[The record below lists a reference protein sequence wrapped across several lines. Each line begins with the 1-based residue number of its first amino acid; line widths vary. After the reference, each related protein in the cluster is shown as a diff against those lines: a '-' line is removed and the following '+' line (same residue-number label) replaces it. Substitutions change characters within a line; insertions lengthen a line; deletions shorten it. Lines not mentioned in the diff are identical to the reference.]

1 MNNPASPYLLDRLQA
16 RRANTNTRSRRSESN
31 ARQTTPDDD
40 LFLDEARYSGND
52 NLTTTPNNTHTP
64 TNPNA
69 SLGVREIEKRMD
81 KLSKLNFDLKLELF
95 HCRERMAKL
104 QENCNLLTSRAE
116 DADRLVE
123 ENATLLELNDSLVK
137 ELERRDEAVQ
147 EAVSIIC
154 DLEERLEQAQH
165 SQHDSRNHLGTST
178 EPRASSVSPCPR
190 AVLSPP
196 KSAKSSMTRSS
207 SARRIPSF
215 VDDRK
220 PNTRALRSVYL
231 EPKPTLRAAKSFA
244 SLASQT
250 EDVDKSLSDVDTL
263 DSPRLSVLSKSSFP
277 SIYDL
282 PRNDET
288 GKNQETDLALS
299 NSQLHNISRN
309 AGRKH
314 DSDSDINSWIQV
326 QTPQSVLHSS
336 GKPLPQQR
344 SDVARVQRPAYSTA
358 PSQINQKRTP
368 SLKGAAFAATSLPP
382 TPDSA
387 STSVL
392 QDSYMTGQPNA
403 QQRSNKHLANA
414 AKHAALLHTP
424 ETPNIADLSE
434 LHATQEAK
442 NPMSGAGW
450 FNRHSVSLS
459 STDEEDEYYQQS
471 DSDRTGSA
479 GTDASYPDGGSIPK
493 GTPSRFLIRRNV
505 SPARSMPR
513 KGVAQLSRPG
523 QKEKWALLPKS
534 NEKTRF
540 QMERSETTPNL
551 AGLETPPASLQRNSS
566 LSGSSSLR
574 PQRME
579 RSETTP
585 NLTTAL
591 QVAVST
597 PFLQPGPPVKPQLSG
612 GGGVRAALSQKTQ
625 KLFRRMSEHHTS
637 SSDSSSRPTR
647 GVTLSPS
654 KRSAGSNSHGG
665 SDESLAMQAASQ
677 TLASQ
682 SFGTPQSGNTEVR
695 SPSRGLFSRAAG
707 SLRR

>member
-16 RRANTNTRSRRSESN
+16 RRANTNTRSHRSGSN

-154 DLEERLEQAQH
+154 DLEERLEQAHQ
-165 SQHDSRNHLGTST
+165 SQNDSRNCLGTST
-178 EPRASSVSPCPR
+178 ELRASSVSPRPR

-196 KSAKSSMTRSS
+196 KSDKSSMTRSS

-215 VDDRK
+215 VDDKK
-220 PNTRALRSVYL
+220 PDTRALRSVYL

-250 EDVDKSLSDVDTL
+250 DDVDKSLSDVDTL

-282 PRNDET
+282 PRSEES
-288 GKNQETDLALS
+288 GKNQGTDLTLPT
-299 NSQLHNISRN
+299 SQLHTISRD
-309 AGRKH
+309 AGRKY

-326 QTPQSVLHSS
+326 QTPQSFTQSS
-336 GKPLPQQR
+336 GKPLPQPR

-358 PSQINQKRTP
+358 TSQINQKRTP
-368 SLKGAAFAATSLPP
+368 SLKGTVFAATSLPP

-392 QDSYMTGQPNA
+392 QDSYMTGQPNTQHRA
-403 QQRSNKHLANA
+403 TKHLTNA

-424 ETPNIADLSE
+424 ETPSIADMSNI
-434 LHATQEAK
+434 HVSQEAK
-442 NPMSGAGW
+442 NPVDGAGW
-450 FNRHSVSLS
+450 FNRHSISLS

-471 DSDRTGSA
+471 DDNRTGSA
-479 GTDASYPDGGSIPK
+479 GTDASYPDGASIPK
-493 GTPSRFLIRRNV
+493 GTPSRFQIRRNV

-513 KGVAQLSRPG
+513 EGVVQLSRQG

-551 AGLETPPASLQRNSS
+551 AGLQTPPASLQRNSS
-566 LSGSSSLR
+566 IFGSSSLR

-591 QVAVST
+591 QAAAST
-597 PFLQPGPPVKPQLSG
+597 PFLQPGPPIKPQSG
-612 GGGVRAALSQKTQ
+612 GSGGVRAALSQKTQ

-637 SSDSSSRPTR
+637 SSESSSRQSR

-654 KRSAGSNSHGG
+654 KRSAGSNSRSG
-665 SDESLAMQAASQ
+665 SDESLAMQA
-677 TLASQ
+677 SQ
-682 SFGTPQSGNTEVR
+682 SFGAPQNGNTEAR

>member
-16 RRANTNTRSRRSESN
+16 RRANTNTRSRRSDSN

-40 LFLDEARYSGND
+40 LFLDEARFSGND
-52 NLTTTPNNTHTP
+52 NLTTTPNNTHAP

-154 DLEERLEQAQH
+154 DLEERLEHAP
-165 SQHDSRNHLGTST
+165 HLQTDPRDHHLEAST
-178 EPRASSVSPCPR
+178 ELRASSVSPCPR

-196 KSAKSSMTRSS
+196 KSNKSSMTQSS

-215 VDDRK
+215 VDDKK

-231 EPKPTLRAAKSFA
+231 EPKPTLRAVKSFA

-250 EDVDKSLSDVDTL
+250 EDMDKSLSDVDTL

-282 PRNDET
+282 PKSEES
-288 GKNQETDLALS
+288 GKDQKTDILFPD
-299 NSQLHNISRN
+299 SQLHNISRN
-309 AGRKH
+309 AGSKNN
-314 DSDSDINSWIQV
+314 SDSDINSWIQV
-326 QTPQSVLHSS
+326 QTPQSFTQSS
-336 GKPLPQQR
+336 GKPLPQPR
-344 SDVARVQRPAYSTA
+344 SDIARIQRPTYSTA
-358 PSQINQKRTP
+358 PPQMNQKRTP
-368 SLKGAAFAATSLPP
+368 SLKGTAFDATSLPP

-403 QQRSNKHLANA
+403 QHRSNKHLANA
-414 AKHAALLHTP
+414 AMHAALLHTP
-424 ETPNIADLSE
+424 ETPSIADMSK

-442 NPMSGAGW
+442 TPMSGAGW
-450 FNRHSVSLS
+450 FNRHSISLS
-459 STDEEDEYYQQS
+459 STDEENEYYEQS
-471 DSDRTGSA
+471 DSNRTGSA

-493 GTPSRFLIRRNV
+493 GTPSRFQIRRNV

-513 KGVAQLSRPG
+513 EGAALRPG

-551 AGLETPPASLQRNSS
+551 AGLQTPPASLQRNSS
-566 LSGSSSLR
+566 VSGSSSLR

-591 QVAVST
+591 QT
-597 PFLQPGPPVKPQLSG
+597 PFLQPGLSIKPQSSG

-647 GVTLSPS
+647 GITLSPS
-654 KRSAGSNSHGG
+654 KRSNGSNSRSG
-665 SDESLAMQAASQ
+665 SDESLAMQAANQ
-677 TLASQ
+677 TLTSQ
-682 SFGTPQSGNTEVR
+682 SFGAPHNGNAEAR